1 MELKA
6 TLKDYTEQ
14 EFQALVNRIWAVDL
28 PKQDHD
34 RLINH
39 FDQIVGHP
47 KGADLLFYPAED
59 DYNGTS
65 TGSVMYFVKDWHHK
79 RGVSAFK
86 GEGIPVRAPV
96 AAWPSTPMTFAQ
108 VTQRRIAQSLTEV
121 QRVAVDVA
129 ASKQVVEPAFS
140 LFERRIRHLR
150 SQQSA
155 DVDIP
160 GRESDIHSLE
170 TAEFES
176 RLAVRRYEFWEMG
189 LRFKREAAQRDL
201 TYGRAEQA
209 QWQNILQQITTTEAH
224 YLMTLSAIKQRLQG
238 LQVEAEALLITAQTQ
253 LVRQRHLEGVGPKQA
268 PSLLTAPLGFV
279 NSRPSVL
286 LNGALSQPLETHRV
300 ALQKA
305 IRSAVAEFTWKI
317 TSATDSH
324 LGQYAAVLQFDF
336 ASRAETEVYGLSI
349 PLVELL
355 PIEGLDWQRLAMTH
369 AEVDIPFR
377 VSSGSCSVPSG
388 TLMRGLREIKM
399 LLQVTLTPT
408 NGNELPSNVRV
419 RAAVWDEHLHAFRF
433 TADGVAPVTIN
444 WIAPDTLENI
454 PDLAP
459 TPEYRLGFLRSS
471 PASLLEPFS
480 DIEATRFDDYVVV
493 FPPGSGLDPLY
504 VMFRDRREYLDMGS
518 AEAKP

>member
-6 TLKDYTEQ
+6 KLKDYTEP
-14 EFQALVNRIWAVDL
+14 EFQALVDRIWAVDL

-47 KGADLLFYPAED
+47 KGADLLFYPEED

-65 TGSVMYFVKDWHHK
+65 TGSVMHYVKDWHHK
-79 RGVSAFK
+79 QGRPAFK
-86 GEGIPVRAPV
+86 GEGIPVRASV

-108 VTQRRIAQSLTEV
+108 VTQRRIAQSLAEV
-121 QRVAVDVA
+121 KKVAVDIA
-129 ASKQVVEPAFS
+129 ASKQAVEPAFG
-140 LFERRIRHLR
+140 LFEQRIRHLR

-155 DVDIP
+155 DVDIR
-160 GRESDIHSLE
+160 GREADIRSLE

-189 LRFKREAAQRDL
+189 LRFKRDAAQRDL

-209 QWQNILQQITTTEAH
+209 QWKNILQQITATEVH
-224 YLMTLSAIKQRLQG
+224 YSTTLSAIKQRLQG
-238 LQVEAEALLITAQTQ
+238 LQVEAEALLINAQTQ
-253 LVRQRHLEGVGPKQA
+253 LVRQRRLEGVGPTQA
-268 PSLLTAPLGFV
+268 PNLLNAPLGFV

-300 ALQKA
+300 SLQKA
-305 IRSAVAEFTWKI
+305 IRSAVAEFTWQM
-317 TSATDSH
+317 TSATESH

-336 ASRAETEVYGLSI
+336 SSRAETEVYGLSI

-355 PIEGLDWQRLAMTH
+355 PIEGQDWQRLAMTR

-377 VSSGSCSVPSG
+377 VSSGSCSVPAG
-388 TLMRGLREIKM
+388 TLKRGLREITM
-399 LLQVTLTPT
+399 LLQVVLTPT
-408 NGNELPSNVRV
+408 NGNVLPSTVRV
-419 RAAVWDEHLHAFRF
+419 RAAVWDEHLHEFRF
-433 TADGVAPVTIN
+433 TADGVAPVTIR
-444 WIAPDTLENI
+444 WIAPDTLKNI

-459 TPEYRLGFLRSS
+459 APEYRLGFLRSPS
-471 PASLLEPFS
+471 APLLEPFS
-480 DIEATRFDDYVVV
+480 DIKAIHFDDYVVV
-493 FPPGSGLDPLY
+493 FPPESGLDPLY
-504 VMFRDRREYLDMGS
+504 VMFRDRREY
-518 AEAKP
+518 PV

>member
-1 MELKA
+1 M
-6 TLKDYTEQ
+6 
-14 EFQALVNRIWAVDL
+14 
-28 PKQDHD
+28 
-34 RLINH
+34 INH

-65 TGSVMYFVKDWHHK
+65 TGSVMYYVKDWHHK
-79 RGVSAFK
+79 QGMPAFK

-96 AAWPSTPMTFAQ
+96 AAWPSTALTFAQ
-108 VTQRRIAQSLTEV
+108 VTQRRIAHSLAEV
-121 QRVAVDVA
+121 QKVAVDVA
-129 ASKQVVEPAFS
+129 ASEQVVEPAFS

-150 SQQSA
+150 SQQSV
-155 DVDIP
+155 DVDIR
-160 GRESDIHSLE
+160 GREANIRSLE

-176 RLAVRRYEFWEMG
+176 RLAIRRYEFWEMG

-209 QWQNILQQITTTEAH
+209 QWQNIVQQITATEAR
-224 YLMTLSAIKQRLQG
+224 YLTTLSAIKQRLQG
-238 LQVEAEALLITAQTQ
+238 LQIEAEALLITAHTQ
-253 LVRQRHLEGVGPKQA
+253 LVRQRHLEGVGPTQA
-268 PSLLTAPLGFV
+268 PGFLTAPLGFV

-286 LNGALSQPLETHRV
+286 LNGALSQPLETHRI

-305 IRSAVAEFTWKI
+305 IRSAVAEFTWQI
-317 TSATDSH
+317 TSATAAH
-324 LGQYAAVLQFDF
+324 FERYAAVLQFDF

-355 PIEGLDWQRLAMTH
+355 PIEGQDWQRLAMTR

-377 VSSGSCSVPSG
+377 ASSGSCSVPSG
-388 TLMRGLREIKM
+388 TLKRGLREITM
-399 LLQVTLTPT
+399 LLQVALTPT
-408 NGNELPSNVRV
+408 NGNVLPSNVRV

-459 TPEYRLGFLRSS
+459 APEYRLGFLRSL
-471 PASLLEPFS
+471 PTPLFEPFS

-493 FPPGSGLDPLY
+493 FPTDSGLDPLY
-504 VMFRDRREYLDMGS
+504 VIFRDRREY
-518 AEAKP
+518 PV